1 MIAISNAAG
10 AARRTAVSLSCRD
23 TRSETGAIAGS
34 RRVIAAIAIRLA
46 AMVISA
52 GIIAAM
58 NTSKIYVRATTQYR
72 IMLSEGGI
80 SAFSAP
86 PAAMVAPEKPGE

>member
-1 MIAISNAAG
+1 MIAISTAGG
-10 AARRTAVSLSCRD
+10 AARRAAASLSCRD

-34 RRVIAAIAIRLA
+34 SRVITAMAIKLA

-52 GIIAAM
+52 GITAAM
-58 NTSKIYVRATTQYR
+58 NTSKMEVRATTQYR

-86 PAAMVAPEKPGE
+86 PAAIVAPEKPGE